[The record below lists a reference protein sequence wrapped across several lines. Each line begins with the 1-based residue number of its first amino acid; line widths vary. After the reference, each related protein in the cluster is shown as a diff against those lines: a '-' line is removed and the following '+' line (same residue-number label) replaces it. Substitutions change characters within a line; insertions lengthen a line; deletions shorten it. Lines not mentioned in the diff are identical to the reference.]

1 MDPKTWYRV
10 DQVIFCVTWIRRE
23 QNRKEM
29 VLLKCVYL
37 NFYMGKFDE

>member
-10 DQVIFCVTWIRRE
+10 YQVILCLHGLGE